1 MSNDVEIPFACDLSA
16 IDAELRERHSAAW
29 EVIRAQMQQ
38 MIEVDSGFMFRYPA
52 SEAMFSALAA
62 FIAGERLCCPFFD
75 FGVSVPHGEDV
86 IWLSLTGREG
96 VKDFLRAELN
106 F

>member
-1 MSNDVEIPFACDLSA
+1 MSQDVEIPFACDLSA
-16 IDAELRERHSAAW
+16 IDAEQRARHSAAW
-29 EVIRAQMQQ
+29 ETMQTQ
-38 MIEVDSGFMFRYPA
+38 LQEMIEVETGFMFRYPA
-52 SEAMFSALAA
+52 SEAMLTTLAT

-75 FGVSVPHGEDV
+75 FGVSVPHGEAV
-86 IWLSLTGREG
+86 VWLSLTGREG